1 MSTSEKITFPNGRG
15 QELAARLELPDAPPA
30 AYAVFAHCFTCS
42 KDVAAA
48 SRVSRALRD
57 RGFGV
62 LRFDFT
68 GLGNSDGDFAN
79 TNFSSNVA
87 DLVAAAEHLRA
98 TRGVPALLVGH
109 SLGGAAVL
117 AAAGRIP
124 GVRAVAT
131 IAAPSDPA
139 HVLHLLRDDLDAVE
153 ADGSAE
159 IELAG
164 RRFRIEKHFV
174 EDLREQTFGEAVRA
188 LDAALLVL
196 HSPTD
201 EVVSIDHARRL
212 YELARHP
219 KSFVALDGADHLLTR
234 REDSQFVADVLS
246 VWARR
251 YLEEPGTA
259 PAAAPAPPAELE
271 PGEVRVTSLDGPFR
285 QTVRAGRHAWIAD
298 EPASVGGADSGP
310 TPYDELLA
318 ALGTCTSMTLA
329 MYARRKGWPLEGVD
343 VRLRHDREHSRDC
356 EDCPEKDARID
367 VLSADL
373 ALRGPL
379 DDEQRA
385 RLLEI
390 AHRCPVHRTL
400 MGEKRIDLRLVDAP
414 S

>member
-1 MSTSEKITFPNGRG
+1 MSTSEKVTFRNGRG
-15 QELAARLELPDAPPA
+15 QELAARLELPDEPPA
-30 AYAVFAHCFTCS
+30 ALALFAHCFTCS

-79 TNFSSNVA
+79 TNFSSNVD
-87 DLVAAAEHLRA
+87 DLVAAADYLRE
-98 TRGVPALLVGH
+98 TRRAPALLVGH

-117 AAAGRIP
+117 AAAGRLP
-124 GVRAVAT
+124 EVRAVAT

-139 HVLHLLRDDLDAVE
+139 HVLHLLRDDL
-153 ADGSAE
+153 ADIEEGGAAE
-159 IELAG
+159 VELAG
-164 RRFRIEKHFV
+164 RRFRIERQFV
-174 EDLREQTFGEAVRA
+174 EDLRAQTFGAAVRG
-188 LDAALLVL
+188 LDAALLVM
-196 HSPTD
+196 HSPVD
-201 EVVSIDHARRL
+201 EVVSIEHARGL

-219 KSFVALDGADHLLTR
+219 KSFVALDGADHLLSR
-234 REDSQFVADVLS
+234 REDSQFVADVLAA
-246 VWARR
+246 WARR
-251 YLEEPGTA
+251 YVGAE
-259 PAAAPAPPAELE
+259 AAAPPSAATSTPTA
-271 PGEVRVTSLDGPFR
+271 PGEVVVRSLDGPFR
-285 QTVRAGRHAWIAD
+285 QRVRAGRHAWIAD

-329 MYARRKGWPLEGVD
+329 MYARRKRWPLEGVE
-343 VRLRHDREHSRDC
+343 VRLRHDREHARDC
-356 EDCPEKDARID
+356 EDCEEQDARID

-373 ALRGPL
+373 ELRGPL

-400 MGEKRIDLRLVDAP
+400 TNEKRIDLRLVAGA
-414 S
+414 SA